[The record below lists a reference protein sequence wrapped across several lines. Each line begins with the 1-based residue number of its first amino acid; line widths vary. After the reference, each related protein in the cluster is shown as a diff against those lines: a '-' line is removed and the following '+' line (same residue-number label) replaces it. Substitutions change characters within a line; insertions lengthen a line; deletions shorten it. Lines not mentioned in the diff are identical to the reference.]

1 MASWPPAAVTIRE
14 PEDKCDR
21 QRGDSQRQRQA
32 NASMANAMAPDRQP
46 ASTANDSQEE
56 RGASHCCCDPRDT
69 DRRLRRLSL
78 PISLALDQVHAAA
91 KGPWVSVNVYTGAC
105 FGRP

>member
-1 MASWPPAAVTIRE
+1 MASWPPAAVTIRG

-32 NASMANAMAPDRQP
+32 NVSMANAMAPDRQP

-91 KGPWVSVNVYTGAC
+91 KGLWGSVNVYTAAC